1 MKKQTWSLALHWQIF
16 IGMGLGI
23 LAGFIANEAG
33 WSGGV
38 VPWIKPIGTVFI
50 RLITMVAVPLV
61 LASLIVGVAS
71 LRDLNK
77 LKRIGTKTFFLYLT
91 TTALAVSIGLMV
103 GNVFQPGAGLDD
115 SMKERLNSQYSSVV
129 SEKMQGTSINFVDM
143 LVDIVPLNP
152 FHSLATERGE
162 MLQVVFFALILGL
175 ALNRIDDRLAEPV
188 IRFFDGL
195 THALIRVIDMIMMLA
210 PIGVFALI
218 AAVIAD
224 FGFDILKPL
233 GAYFGTVVSG
243 LGLHLILVYL
253 PLFLLFSKIPLF
265 AFIRNFVKVQL
276 VAFSSSSSAAALPV
290 NMEVC
295 EKDLGMK
302 KEVTS
307 FVLPLGATI
316 NMDGTALYQG
326 VAALFIAQVYGI
338 DLGLSDQLVILLT
351 ATLASIGTAAV
362 PGVGMIMLIIVL
374 QTVHV
379 PPEGI
384 ALIFGIDRI
393 LDMMRTTV
401 NVTGDGVVASVVA
414 STENLLESS
423 PNGSSKND

>member
-1 MKKQTWSLALHWQIF
+1 
-16 IGMGLGI
+16 MGFGI
-23 LAGFIANEAG
+23 LVGFIINEAG
-33 WSGGV
+33 WSGSV
-38 VPWIKPIGTVFI
+38 IPWIKPIGTIFI

-71 LRDLNK
+71 LRDLSK
-77 LKRIGTKTFFLYLT
+77 LRRIGTKTFLLYTT

-103 GNVFQPGAGLDD
+103 GNILQPGSGLDE

-129 SEKMQGTSINFVDM
+129 SEKMKGTSLNFTDM
-143 LVDIVPLNP
+143 LVEIVPLNP
-152 FHSLATERGE
+152 FYSLATERGE

-195 THALIRVIDMIMMLA
+195 THALIRVIDMIMKVA

-233 GAYFGTVVSG
+233 GVYFVTVTTG
-243 LGLHLILVYL
+243 LGLHVLLVYL
-253 PLFLLFSKIPLF
+253 PILVLFSKIPLF
-265 AFIRNFVKVQL
+265 FFIRKFVKVQL

-295 EKDLGMK
+295 EKELGVK

-338 DLGLSDQLVILLT
+338 DLGLSEQMVIILT

-374 QTVHV
+374 QSVHV

-414 STENLLESS
+414 STENLLDQTE
-423 PNGSSKND
+423 NGSSKNA